1 MPQSAAVDSRLQAY
15 AASGVGGGSAK
26 DNSAKD
32 SVGSSAAP
40 GIRDPRAEIAAQKAF
55 RQEEYDNLLKK
66 VRKHERRRRL
76 LDFVTDCQNIE
87 QELRESRRQRQERA
101 RRAKGPQ
108 RVIADPT
115 TWRHLLRA
123 CAHEV
128 PRAVIMNRI
137 RFRSED
143 LRRESQEKLRTFLD
157 DRIYHILATR
167 IPELTEITLTKIAGE
182 ERGCTGSELQSFFCQ
197 YMDVANASEF
207 AERIFRMI
215 LFELTRVGIL
225 SVEFLDEA
233 LEAGAAMTEEGGV
246 AAGSPSDNNNYI
258 LGLSEDEQEADERRR
273 MEMDEPSE
281 ELTEDEEAFLQG
293 EVEDSG
299 TPISVRKKSVV
310 KPPDDKPVAME
321 VDG

>member
-76 LDFVTDCQNIE
+76 LDFITDCQNVD

-101 RRAKGPQ
+101 RKAKGPQ
-108 RVIADPT
+108 RIITDST
-115 TWRHLLRA
+115 TWRQLLRA
-123 CAHEV
+123 CAHDV
-128 PRAVIMNRI
+128 PRSVIMHKL

-143 LRRESQEKLRTFLD
+143 LRTSSRLLTEKLRTFID
-157 DRIYHILATR
+157 DRIFHMLATR
-167 IPELTEITLTKIAGE
+167 IPELTELTLTKIAGE
-182 ERGCTGSELQSFFCQ
+182 ERGCTGGELQEFLGR
-197 YMDVANASEF
+197 YMDITNSSEF
-207 AERIFRMI
+207 AERVFRML

-225 SVEFLDEA
+225 SLDFVDEA
-233 LEAGAAMTEEGGV
+233 LEAEKI
-246 AAGSPSDNNNYI
+246 GSADDI
-258 LGLSEDEQEADERRR
+258 LGLSEEEQEADERRR
-273 MEMDEPSE
+273 AELDEMSDEI
-281 ELTEDEEAFLQG
+281 TEDEEMYLQN
-293 EVEDSG
+293 EVEESTPAAARVSVGGEG
-299 TPISVRKKSVV
+299 TPAFANESA
-310 KPPDDKPVAME
+310 PME